1 MQSGLQFFYQL
12 MSIALIFRRN
22 LTDKY
27 VFNYL
32 AHLYNARDNEL
43 RCQVSTLVLMDAL
56 LHLVY
61 RGGERLGVISVPAML
76 LHKSKGEYTQKDRIG
91 RC

>member
-1 MQSGLQFFYQL
+1 
-12 MSIALIFRRN
+12 MSIALIFQRN

-32 AHLYNARDNEL
+32 AHLYNATDNEL
-43 RCQVSTLVLMDAL
+43 RCQVSALVLIGGL

-61 RGGERLGVISVPAML
+61 RGGKRLGVVSVPAML
-76 LHKSKGEYTQKDRIG
+76 LHKGKGKYTHKDRIG